1 MSVVGYKTPV
11 TRLFVQ
17 NNVQDNNIE
26 SIKATLMA
34 LCRRWIP
41 ATKGTVMWEWRYY
54 NTKSCK
60 HCQQERGCICSQ
72 RDNTE

>member
-1 MSVVGYKTPV
+1 MLTEKGRAKLQWHHMSVVGYKTPV

-41 ATKGTVMWEWRYY
+41 AT
-54 NTKSCK
+54 
-60 HCQQERGCICSQ
+60 
-72 RDNTE
+72 